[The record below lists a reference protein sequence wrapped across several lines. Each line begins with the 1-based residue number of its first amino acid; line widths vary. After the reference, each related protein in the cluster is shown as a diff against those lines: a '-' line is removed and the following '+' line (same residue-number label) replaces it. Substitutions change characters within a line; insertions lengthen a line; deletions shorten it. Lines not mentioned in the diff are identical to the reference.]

1 MFSLRLKFTLALLT
15 TSLAALLTVGLVS
28 HWMLY
33 REFSQLALDRSFS
46 NFQAD
51 VKAYYEE
58 YGSWDAGREVEPFP
72 DFSHRRHDP
81 KQNGG
86 RIEPGAPAPDGAP
99 NAGPLSD
106 AHRGPGEGGPPPPG
120 GIRGRV
126 PFRFLL
132 LDADGTVI
140 AGDPAY
146 QHGQS
151 IPASL
156 RATAQP
162 IVVNGK
168 VAAWAVPL
176 KNPNLLAEDHA
187 YMDAMEQSLAIGSVI
202 ALAFTLVLAALFGS
216 RLGYRLRTLTRA
228 AIAISKGE
236 LRQRV
241 AVVANDEIGQLAEAF
256 NKMSGDLERAHEEL
270 KRSGERIQQQ
280 AEQLRE
286 QSIRDSL
293 TGLYNRRA
301 LNECGLELYAQAE
314 RYHQPLSVM
323 ICDIDHFKRI
333 NDTFSHTVGDQV
345 IKEVARLL
353 KEHTR
358 GSDVVARYGGEEFVV
373 LLPNTPQH
381 QAVHGCDGLRRLIE
395 EHNWSAIHPDLRVTI
410 SGGISQASC
419 SSGFESMIAGA
430 DGYLYEAKRG
440 GRNQIRYFGS
450 SAIHDPQLILAAG

>member
-1 MFSLRLKFTLALLT
+1 MISLRLKFTLALLG

-28 HWMLY
+28 HWLLY
-33 REFSQLALDRSFS
+33 REFSQLALERSFS

-72 DFSHRRHDP
+72 DFARRRHNPHFAPNHDSP
-81 KQNGG
+81 PP
-86 RIEPGAPAPDGAP
+86 EDGAPA
-99 NAGPLSD
+99 GPPPEKH
-106 AHRGPGEGGPPPPG
+106 AGPGENGPPPPG

-132 LDADGTVI
+132 LDPGGNVI

-146 QHGQS
+146 AHGQS

-156 RATAQP
+156 RATAEP
-162 IVVNGK
+162 VVVNGK
-168 VAAWAVPL
+168 LAAWAVPL

-187 YMDAMEQSLAIGSVI
+187 YMDAIEQSLAIGSVI
-202 ALAFTLVLAALFGS
+202 ALGLTLLLATLFGS
-216 RLGYRLRTLTRA
+216 RLGHRLRQLTRA
-228 AIAISKGE
+228 AFAISEGQ

-241 AVVANDEIGQLAEAF
+241 PVVTRDEIGQLAEAF

-270 KRSGERIQQQ
+270 KRSGERIQHQ

-286 QSIRDSL
+286 QSIRDGL

-301 LNECGLELYAQAE
+301 LHERGLELYAQAE
-314 RYHQPLSVM
+314 RYHQPLCVM

-333 NDTFSHTVGDQV
+333 NDTFSHAVGDQV

-358 GSDVVARYGGEEFVV
+358 VSDVVARYGGEEFVV
-373 LLPNTPQH
+373 LLPNTPHH
-381 QAVHGCDGLRRLIE
+381 QAVHGCDGLRRLVE
-395 EHNWSAIHPDLRVTI
+395 EHNWSAIHPDLRVTL

-440 GRNQIRYFGS
+440 GRNQLCYFGS
-450 SAIHDPQLILAAG
+450 SVLHEPQLALAPG